1 MSDYRSIPPTEAQA
15 LVETGA
21 VHALDVRTPG
31 EYANL
36 GHIPDAWLLP
46 VDLIASAPAVLPR
59 DGKPI
64 LVYCEHG
71 VRSVAACRWL
81 AQAGVSPLL
90 NMAGGMSAWTGPR
103 DFGEG
108 RVHGPS
114 AWLLHNADLLAAG
127 ARVLDVAAGRGRHAL
142 LLAAAGLHVTA
153 VDRDEAALAELSET
167 AARAGVTVATEARD
181 LETGDDVDLGDAAF
195 DVVLVFRYL
204 HRRLFPALRRALA
217 PGGLLFYETF
227 LVGQAERG
235 HPKHRAFLL
244 EPGELVTL
252 IAPLTV
258 LRSREGEY
266 DGKLV
271 ASVVGRR
278 EGPKSA
284 TPDRV

>member
-1 MSDYRSIPPTEAQA
+1 MSDYRSITPTEAHA

-31 EYANL
+31 EYASL
-36 GHIPDAWLLP
+36 GHIPGAWLLP

-59 DGKPI
+59 DGTPV

-103 DFGEG
+103 TFGEG

-114 AWLLHNADLLAAG
+114 PWLLQNADLLAAR

-167 AARAGVTVATEARD
+167 AARTGVTVATDVRD
-181 LETGDDVDLGDAAF
+181 LETDDHVDLGDAMF
-195 DVVLVFRYL
+195 DAVLVFKYL
-204 HRRLFPALRRALA
+204 HRPLFPALQRALA

-227 LVGQAERG
+227 LLGQAERG
-235 HPKHRAFLL
+235 HPKNPAFLL
-244 EPGELVTL
+244 APGELVALT
-252 IAPLTV
+252 APLTV

-266 DGKLV
+266 DGTLV
-271 ASVVGRR
+271 ASVVARR
-278 EGPKSA
+278 E
-284 TPDRV
+284 R